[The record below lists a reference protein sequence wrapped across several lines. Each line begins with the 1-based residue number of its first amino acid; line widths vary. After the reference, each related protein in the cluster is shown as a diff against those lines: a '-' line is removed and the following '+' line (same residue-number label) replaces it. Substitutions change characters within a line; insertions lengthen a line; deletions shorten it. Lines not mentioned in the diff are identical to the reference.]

1 MDRRSLL
8 RAIIIIPWLSVI
20 SYARVRGAKEPH
32 FTHKPDDLIM
42 DQSGS
47 FGDGAF
53 VIGALSCR
61 DATETARRVARLRTE
76 SHFRCTLSHTSR
88 NKWKAQYA
96 RKLIDLWIDSPDI
109 KIDLLVLRDGNTLQK
124 VKPIE
129 KLSYYTELVSRL
141 IDTSPSI
148 KGRKRRLIAQP
159 HFKRD
164 RQVKFEKMLSMRN
177 ARIETIIHVS
187 DPKSDLLQL
196 VDLVAGATQA
206 SQTTTRV
213 PVTNSMKRDVI
224 RYLMLR
230 LGVTSFEKKLQ
241 HPRCSIAFV

>member
-1 MDRRSLL
+1 VRR
-8 RAIIIIPWLSVI
+8 VN
-20 SYARVRGAKEPH
+20 EPS
-32 FTHKPDDLIM
+32 FTHKPDDLIV

-53 VIGALSCR
+53 VIGSLSCR
-61 DATETARRVARLRTE
+61 DAIETARRVARLRTE
-76 SHFRCTLSHTSR
+76 SHFRCTLSHASR

-96 RKLIDLWIDSPDI
+96 RQLIDLWIDSHDI
-109 KIDLLVLRDGNTLQK
+109 KIDLLILRDGSALQK

-129 KLSYYTELVSRL
+129 KLSRYTELISRL
-141 IDTSPSI
+141 IDTSSSS

-164 RQVKFEKMLSMRN
+164 RQVKFEKMLLMRN
-177 ARIETIIHVS
+177 ARIEMIIHVS
-187 DPKSDLLQL
+187 EPKSDLLQL

-206 SQTTTRV
+206 SQATTRV
-213 PVTNSMKRDVI
+213 PLTNSTKRDVI
-224 RYLMLR
+224 QYLMKR

-241 HPRCSIAFV
+241 HPRCSIEFV